1 MTTDFGMIQFAKV
14 ADPDLASGYT
24 IDDNARALIVAKHFE
39 LTGKFSDLPLIN
51 TYLKYIL
58 FCQQERVLNYVTSDK
73 FFDKNKDENLEDAN
87 GRTIWAL
94 GEFYL

>member
-24 IDDNARALIVAKHFE
+24 IDDNASTNCRCKTFE

-51 TYLKYIL
+51 TYLKYFIL
-58 FCQQERVLNYVTSDK
+58 SARRRVLS
-73 FFDKNKDENLEDAN
+73 
-87 GRTIWAL
+87 
-94 GEFYL
+94 

>member
-24 IDDNARALIVAKHFE
+24 IDASTNCRCKTFE

-51 TYLKYIL
+51 TYLKYL
-58 FCQQERVLNYVTSDK
+58 FCQQEDGSFLNYVTSDK
-73 FFDKNKDENLEDAN
+73 QF
-87 GRTIWAL
+87 
-94 GEFYL
+94 

>member
-14 ADPDLASGYT
+14 ADPDLASGYV
-24 IDDNARALIVAKHFE
+24 IDDNAGQAVAKHFE

-58 FCQQERVLNYVTSDK
+58 CQQEDGSFLNYVTSDK
-73 FFDKNKDENLEDAN
+73 QF
-87 GRTIWAL
+87 
-94 GEFYL
+94 

>member
-24 IDDNARALIVAKHFE
+24 IDDNARALIAVAKHFE

-58 FCQQERVLNYVTSDK
+58 FCQQEDGSFLNYVTSDK
-73 FFDKNKDENLEDAN
+73 QF
-87 GRTIWAL
+87 
-94 GEFYL
+94 

>member
-1 MTTDFGMIQFAKV
+1 
-14 ADPDLASGYT
+14 
-24 IDDNARALIVAKHFE
+24 

-58 FCQQERVLNYVTSDK
+58 FCQQEEDGSFLNYVTSDK
-73 FFDKNKDENLEDAN
+73 QFLIKKDENLEDAN

-94 GEFYL
+94 GEFLSLKQLIDFNLSRSGFDKAIHSISNLQSPRAISFY